1 MPILDKNNKKEVEEY
16 NNFLHTYPS
25 FVSFM
30 QDLRWG
36 VVKNNWNQEAV
47 YLKKDGK
54 ITAAMMILI
63 QKVPHTNVA
72 FMYAPRG
79 PVCDIYDIDTV
90 NALVK
95 EVEPLAKKY
104 NAYVL
109 KFDPQV
115 KYDEKLDKMYKEAG
129 YKTTG
134 KDPNPDDVIQPLH
147 DAVLYLEGKT
157 EEELMKSFAEKTRY
171 NIRLSGRKGV
181 TVRYSRDKEDLKTFY
196 DIYKVTT
203 IRDKIGC
210 RPYEYFERM
219 LEAYDE
225 DHLRIYIA
233 EHKGDK
239 LSAAIATCYGGE
251 LFYVYGSSSNEKRN
265 LMPNYAMQM
274 EMIRW
279 GLERKCKTYNFGG
292 IIHINPND
300 GLFKFKMGFCRD
312 EGLETYIGEFSKV
325 YKKATFF
332 GITKLLP
339 IKKKIE
345 RKIRKSKKS
354 NTKK

>member
-1 MPILDKNNKKEVEEY
+1 MPILDFNNKKEVEEY
-16 NNFLHTYPS
+16 NEFLHNYD
-25 FVSFM
+25 FMSFM
-30 QDLRWG
+30 QDLKWG
-36 VVKNNWNQEAV
+36 KVKNNWEQEAV
-47 YLKKDGK
+47 YLRKDGK
-54 ITAAMMILI
+54 ICATMMILI
-63 QKVPHTNVA
+63 QKVPHMKVS

-79 PVCDIYDIDTV
+79 PVCDVYDIDTV

-95 EVEPLAKKY
+95 EAEPIAKKY
-104 NAYVL
+104 NAYVF

-115 KYDEKLDKMYKEAG
+115 VYDEKLDEMYKKVG
-129 YKTTG
+129 YKTSG
-134 KDPNPDDVIQPLH
+134 KNPNPDDVIQPLN
-147 DAVLYLEGKT
+147 DAVLYLNGKN
-157 EEELMKSFAEKTRY
+157 EDELMKSFAEKTRY

-181 TVRYSRDKEDLKTFY
+181 TVRFSRDKEDLKTFY

-225 DHLRIYIA
+225 DELRIYIA
-233 EHKGDK
+233 EHEGDK
-239 LSAAIATCYGGE
+239 LSAAIATCYGNE
-251 LFYVYGSSSNEKRN
+251 LFYVYGASSNEKRN

-274 EMIRW
+274 AMIRW
-279 GLERKCKTYNFGG
+279 GIERKCKTYNFGG
-292 IIHINPND
+292 IIHLDQND

-325 YKKATFF
+325 YKPAAFF
-332 GITKLLP
+332 AITKLLP

-345 RKIRKSKKS
+345 RKIRKSKR
-354 NTKK
+354 NR